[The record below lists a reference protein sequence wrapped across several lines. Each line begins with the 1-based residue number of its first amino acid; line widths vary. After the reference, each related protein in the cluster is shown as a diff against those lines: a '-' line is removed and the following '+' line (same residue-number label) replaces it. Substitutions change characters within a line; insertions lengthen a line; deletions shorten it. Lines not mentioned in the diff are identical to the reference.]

1 MITFLRNAHFDE
13 NHGYLFKVF
22 LLKPEEQLTL
32 YYSLRD
38 SLRERGI
45 LLH

>member
-1 MITFLRNAHFDE
+1 M
-13 NHGYLFKVF
+13 G